1 MSPLVTLV
9 DHLVDHSAPT
19 SLRRVGVIR
28 PDASSSAVCSGRS
41 MGALT
46 PRLDCQPMMTHRR
59 SAPEVFGM
67 AVCCHATNAQSMFAI
82 EHCRAGLGPFVLEM
96 DAYQGWTMF
105 DNGVTYLPDA
115 R

>member
-1 MSPLVTLV
+1 
-9 DHLVDHSAPT
+9 
-19 SLRRVGVIR
+19 
-28 PDASSSAVCSGRS
+28 